1 MDYLYIFFVV
11 TIFIA
16 VVLLLEGVYA
26 TWNTTRGPV
35 AKRISRRLQTMSA
48 GAHEGRQ
55 DLSIIKKRLLSET
68 AGAQR
73 LLLRAPR
80 IHLLDRLLEQSG
92 TTLNVGQFCLWSLG
106 MGLFTLVLLVF
117 FHVPFLIV
125 LPVAIAA
132 IFVPLLFIFSKKQ
145 KRMKHIE
152 RQLPDALDLISRAL
166 RAGHAL
172 PSAIQMVGNE
182 MAAPIAHEFRIV
194 FDEVNYGISMKDAL
208 RNLSTRVP
216 STDVG
221 YFVVAVLIQR
231 ETGGNLTE
239 ILGNIAGIIRERLK
253 LFGQIR
259 VFSAEGRLSAWI
271 LSLLPFCLVALL
283 NVINP
288 AFMKVL
294 WTDELGRKLLAVML
308 GLMVI
313 GILWMRKLIRI
324 RV

>member
-1 MDYLYIFFVV
+1 MDYLYIFFAVA
-11 TIFIA
+11 IFIA
-16 VVLLLEGVYA
+16 VILLLEGLYVS
-26 TWNTTRGPV
+26 WNATRGPV
-35 AKRISRRLQTMSA
+35 AKRIARRLQIMSA
-48 GAHEGRQ
+48 GAHKGQQ
-55 DLSIIKKRLLSET
+55 DTSIIKKRLLSET

-73 LLLRAPR
+73 FLLKAPR
-80 IHLLDRLLEQSG
+80 VHLLDRLLEQSG
-92 TTLNVGQFCLWSLG
+92 TTLNVAQFCLWSLG
-106 MGLFTLVLLVF
+106 ISIGLFLLLVF
-117 FHVPFLIV
+117 FHVPFLIA
-125 LPVAIAA
+125 LPVGIAA
-132 IFVPLLFIFSKKQ
+132 IWVPLLYILSKKQ
-145 KRMKHIE
+145 KRMKRIE
-152 RQLPDALDLISRAL
+152 HQLPDALDLMSRAL

-182 MAAPIAHEFRIV
+182 MAAPIASEFRIV

-208 RNLSTRVP
+208 KNLTTRLP
-216 STDVG
+216 GMDVS

-239 ILGNIAGIIRERLK
+239 ILGNISAIIRERLK

-271 LSLLPFCLVALL
+271 LSLLPFCLVAFL
-283 NVINP
+283 NIINP

-294 WTDELGRKLLAVML
+294 WTDDLGRKMLAVML

-313 GILWMRKLIRI
+313 GIFWMRKLIRI